1 MAAGGLTSRTF
12 QVAAL
17 RHRPV
22 EAAIDAA
29 ATAAAKHAR
38 WLKAQGV
45 SLPHPQTYE
54 EVRHYGNGWAA
65 ERGIDWSHALASVV
79 KLPLEE

>member
-1 MAAGGLTSRTF
+1 
-12 QVAAL
+12 
-17 RHRPV
+17 V